1 MKAWVVPQA
10 CAWCPD
16 PAEEQVLMGRTRVAS
31 KTKKYA
37 NVYAWLCGRCAK
49 DAKTE
54 KEWSRGG

>member
-1 MKAWVVPQA
+1 MEAYIIPEP

-16 PAEEQVLMGRTRVAS
+16 PATEQVLMGRARITDK
-31 KTKKYA
+31 KTA
-37 NVYAWLCGRCAK
+37 NVYAWLCGRCAN